1 MKRHTLTRTL
11 IRLAIVCGAAA
22 LVATSS
28 VRAAATGEL
37 VIGQVAPLTGSN
49 ASNGKPVSDG
59 IKLYFDYVNSNGG
72 VNGRRI
78 KFIVRDD
85 GYKVPETVRHARDLI
100 TKEQVL
106 ALMTT
111 LGTANNEALLKEKL
125 SGGDIP
131 MLGPRSGASS
141 LYSVPG
147 MFPIRASYHDEARA
161 IIRQLTTT
169 GLTRIA
175 TVYQDDSFGADAL
188 RGVENA
194 LRDNKLELAAKAG
207 FERNTVKIEPAVE
220 QMLKANPQA
229 IVMLAV
235 TDPTAAFVREF
246 RARGGSSQIICLS
259 IVDPAA
265 VIRHAG
271 VDAARGL
278 AMTVVVPAPN
288 QGTLPIIKE
297 MQRARAKVGAADF
310 TLTLNS
316 IEGFIYGKVMT
327 EALRRSGPT
336 PTRAT
341 VLRALQQMESYDVGG
356 YVAKLKPSLAEHR
369 YVDLAVIGA
378 GGALL
383 Q

>member
-1 MKRHTLTRTL
+1 MKH
-11 IRLAIVCGAAA
+11 RLFTSGMHVAIACGATILLACTGA
-22 LVATSS
+22 
-28 VRAAATGEL
+28 RAAGEL

-49 ASNGKPVSDG
+49 ASNGKPVSEG
-59 IKLYFDYVNSNGG
+59 IKLYFDYVNASGGINGK
-72 VNGRRI
+72 RI
-78 KFIVRDD
+78 RFIVRDD
-85 GYKVPETVRHARDLI
+85 AYKVAETVRHARDLI
-100 TKEQVL
+100 TKEQAL

-125 SGGDIP
+125 SGGAIP

-147 MFPIRASYHDEARA
+147 LFPVRASYHDEARA

-175 TVYQDDSFGADAL
+175 VVYQEDSFGADAL
-188 RGVENA
+188 RGIENA
-194 LRDNKLELAAKAG
+194 LKDNKLELTARAG
-207 FERNTVKIEPAVE
+207 FERNTVKVGPAVE
-220 QMLKANPQA
+220 QMLKSNPQA

-265 VIRHAG
+265 VIKHAG

-278 AMTVVVPAPN
+278 AMTVVVPSPN
-288 QGTLPIIKE
+288 QVTLPVIKE
-297 MQRARAKVGAADF
+297 MRRAQEVVGATGF

-316 IEGFIYGKVMT
+316 IEGFIYGKVMA
-327 EALRRSGPT
+327 EALRRSGPN
-336 PTRAT
+336 PTRASLMRT
-341 VLRALQQMESYDVGG
+341 LQQMERLDVGG
-356 YVAKLKPSLAEHR
+356 YTAKLKPSLSEQR

>member
-1 MKRHTLTRTL
+1 MKHRLFTLTS
-11 IRLAIVCGAAA
+11 IRIAIACGT
-22 LVATSS
+22 VMMMICATA
-28 VRAAATGEL
+28 RAAGEL

-49 ASNGKPVSDG
+49 ASNGKPVSEG
-59 IKLYFDYVNSNGG
+59 IKLYFDYINANGG
-72 VNGRRI
+72 IQGKRI

-85 GYKVPETVRHARDLI
+85 AYKVSETVRHARDLI

-125 SGGDIP
+125 SGGAIP

-147 MFPIRASYHDEARA
+147 LFPVRASYHDEARA

-175 TVYQDDSFGADAL
+175 TVYQEDSFGADAL
-188 RGVENA
+188 RGIENA
-194 LRDNKLELAAKAG
+194 LKDNKLELTARAG
-207 FERNTVKIEPAVE
+207 FERNTVKVGPAVE
-220 QMLKANPQA
+220 QMLKSNPQA

-265 VIRHAG
+265 VIKHAG

-278 AMTVVVPAPN
+278 AMTVVVPGPN
-288 QGTLPIIKE
+288 QVTLPIIKE
-297 MQRARAKVGAADF
+297 MQRAREVVGATDF

-316 IEGFIYGKVMT
+316 IEGFIYGKVMA
-327 EALRRSGPT
+327 EALRRSGPA

-341 VLRALQQMESYDVGG
+341 VLRALEQMQSIDVGG
-356 YVAKLKPSLAEHR
+356 YTAKLKPSLSEQR

>member
-1 MKRHTLTRTL
+1 MKHRLFTLTS
-11 IRLAIVCGAAA
+11 IRIAIACGT
-22 LVATSS
+22 VMMMICATA
-28 VRAAATGEL
+28 RAAGEL

-49 ASNGKPVSDG
+49 ASNGKPVSEG
-59 IKLYFDYVNSNGG
+59 IKLYFDYINANGG
-72 VNGRRI
+72 IQGKRI

-85 GYKVPETVRHARDLI
+85 AYKVSETVRHARDLI

-125 SGGDIP
+125 SGGAIP

-147 MFPIRASYHDEARA
+147 LFPVRASYHDEARA

-175 TVYQDDSFGADAL
+175 TVYQEDSFGADAL
-188 RGVENA
+188 RGIENA
-194 LRDNKLELAAKAG
+194 LKDNKLELTARAG
-207 FERNTVKIEPAVE
+207 FERNTVKVGPAVE
-220 QMLKANPQA
+220 QMLKSNPPA

-265 VIRHAG
+265 VIKHAG

-278 AMTVVVPAPN
+278 AMTVVVPGPN
-288 QGTLPIIKE
+288 QVTLPIIKE
-297 MQRARAKVGAADF
+297 MRRAREVVGATDF

-316 IEGFIYGKVMT
+316 IEGFIYGKVMA
-327 EALRRSGPT
+327 EALRRSGPA

-341 VLRALQQMESYDVGG
+341 VLRALEQMQSIDVGG
-356 YVAKLKPSLAEHR
+356 YTAKLKPSLSEQR